1 MSGTKLI
8 TNSANRPLEVT
19 LIIRNGDNPTDT
31 WGTQVV
37 KLANG
42 ESREVT
48 YGTASNIIYL
58 NGLGLRSGG
67 LYQEQRVETRGD
79 SFDNTLNMNSKIDIK
94 GIAAE
99 NVTGGN

>member
-8 TNSANRPLEVT
+8 TNHANRPVEVT
-19 LIIRNGDNPTDT
+19 LIIRNGDNPAGT

-37 KLANG
+37 NLGNG

-58 NGLGLRSGG
+58 NGLGLKSGG

-79 SFDNTLNMNSKIDIK
+79 SFDNVLNMNSKIEIK
-94 GIAAE
+94 GIAPE
-99 NVTGGN
+99 NVAGTN